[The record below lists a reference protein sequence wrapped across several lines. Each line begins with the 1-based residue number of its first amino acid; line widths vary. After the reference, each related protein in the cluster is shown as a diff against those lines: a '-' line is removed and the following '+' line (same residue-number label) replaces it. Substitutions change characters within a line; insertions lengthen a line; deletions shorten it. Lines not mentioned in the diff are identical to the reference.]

1 MNWTEVSTMF
11 WRLCIAAV
19 VACSPQMA
27 GVNTD
32 SRALHPESIQAT
44 RLAQSTL
51 LIVNTGVEPFHVHD
65 QNGLRI
71 RVYPGERKCVKI
83 TGFGPRVLVVSGM
96 RESVVTPMLYPHDGE
111 GWELR
116 LGLNIRV
123 DVFSLKPVSSCVL

>member
-1 MNWTEVSTMF
+1 MF
-11 WRLCIAAV
+11 WQLCIVAV

-27 GVNTD
+27 GVRTH
-32 SRALHPESIQAT
+32 SQALHSESIQAAT
-44 RLAQSTL
+44 LAQPTL
-51 LIVNTGVEPFHVHD
+51 SIVNTGVEPFHVYD

-96 RESVVTPMLYPHDGE
+96 RESAVTPMLYPHVGE

-116 LGLNIRV
+116 LGINIRV